1 MNGYNRSMFS
11 RLLRRNEEPARD
23 TVSTPAEEVSTAS
36 RRRVTGRTL
45 AWRKFRQHKLAL
57 IALAFLL
64 VSYAAYIFA
73 ESFAP
78 YPPAESSPRVYMRPQ
93 PIHFFDNEGNFH
105 WRPFVYGM
113 EKTTN
118 EDFQIVYTTDLT
130 AMYPIRFFV
139 KRPRA
144 QFGIGAQRMRTKLF
158 GVEGEGYANLLGTDY
173 RGRDLLSRIIYGGR
187 VSMSIGLIGVTLS
200 TILGTIIGTIS
211 GYFGGRTDML
221 IQRLI
226 EMISSIPTIPLWLA
240 LAAIL
245 PRDWPSTWVFLG
257 ITIVLALIGWT
268 GLARQIRGMVL
279 SVRERD
285 FIRASIAGGGN
296 ARFIMGKHIVPNVMS
311 HLIVVSTIALPGMIL
326 GESAISFLGLGIK
339 PPMTSWGLLLQD
351 AQNLNAVLLSPWI
364 MLPGLAIILTV
375 AAFNFLGD
383 GLRDAADPY
392 N

>member
-1 MNGYNRSMFS
+1 MFS

-296 ARFIMGKHIVPNVMS
+296 ARFIMGKHIVPNVLS

>member
-1 MNGYNRSMFS
+1 
-11 RLLRRNEEPARD
+11 
-23 TVSTPAEEVSTAS
+23 
-36 RRRVTGRTL
+36 
-45 AWRKFRQHKLAL
+45 
-57 IALAFLL
+57 
-64 VSYAAYIFA
+64 
-73 ESFAP
+73 
-78 YPPAESSPRVYMRPQ
+78 
-93 PIHFFDNEGNFH
+93 
-105 WRPFVYGM
+105 
-113 EKTTN
+113 
-118 EDFQIVYTTDLT
+118 
-130 AMYPIRFFV
+130 
-139 KRPRA
+139 
-144 QFGIGAQRMRTKLF
+144 
-158 GVEGEGYANLLGTDY
+158 
-173 RGRDLLSRIIYGGR
+173 
-187 VSMSIGLIGVTLS
+187 MSIGLIGVTLS

>member
-1 MNGYNRSMFS
+1 VNGYNRSMFS